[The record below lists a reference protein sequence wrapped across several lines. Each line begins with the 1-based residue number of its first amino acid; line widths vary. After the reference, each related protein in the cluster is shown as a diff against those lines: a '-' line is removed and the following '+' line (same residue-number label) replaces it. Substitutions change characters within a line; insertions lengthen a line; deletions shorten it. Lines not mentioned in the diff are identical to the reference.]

1 MKFELPLQS
10 GTLIRRYKRFL
21 ADIELADGR
30 ELTIH
35 CPNTG
40 SMLGCC
46 EPGSRAWFLDSGNP
60 SRKYPC
66 TWELVETLE
75 GDWICINT
83 ARANALVAE
92 AIENRVIVE
101 LQGYSRLRREVRY
114 GQESSRIDLC
124 LDSPEHPEQPACY
137 VEVKNVTLRES
148 GGLGYFPDAV
158 SLRGQKHLREL
169 IHMTQQGYR
178 AVLMFCVAHTG
189 IERVRPADHIDPAY
203 GRLLREAAAQ
213 GVEVMAYRAIIA
225 PDEIRLNQRIPVE
238 LD

>member
-1 MKFELPLQS
+1 MKFEIPLQS
-10 GTLIRRYKRFL
+10 GVLLRRYKRFL
-21 ADIELADGR
+21 ADVELADGR
-30 ELTIH
+30 ILTLH

-46 EPGSRAWFLDSGNP
+46 EPASRVWFVDSGSA
-60 SRKYPC
+60 SRKYPF
-66 TWELVETLE
+66 TWELVETAE

-83 ARANALVAE
+83 ARANGLVAE
-92 AIENRVIVE
+92 AIDNRVIVE

-114 GQESSRIDLC
+114 GQEASRIDLY
-124 LDSPEHPEQPACY
+124 LDNPEHPEQPGCF
-137 VEVKNVTLRES
+137 VEVKNVTLREA

-169 IHMTQQGYR
+169 MHMVQEGQR

-203 GRLLREAAAQ
+203 GRLLREAAAA
-213 GVEVMAYRAIIA
+213 GVEVMAYRAAIS
-225 PDEIRLNQRIPVE
+225 PEEIRLTQRIPVE